1 MSLRPRASPET
12 VEEKEDVERCWKR
25 VKMGGS
31 GNVDAGALRAKA
43 EVVRTPELLAA
54 KSQHDLLSL
63 SNIATISVLALFNI
77 NIGMLPKES
86 LGGNLG
92 QAQSTQVTAVSLV
105 SGDTSAQRIPC
116 AYSHY

>member
-1 MSLRPRASPET
+1 
-12 VEEKEDVERCWKR
+12 
-25 VKMGGS
+25 MG

-86 LGGNLG
+86 LGGILG
-92 QAQSTQVTAVSLV
+92 QAQSAQVTAVSLV
-105 SGDTSAQRIPC
+105 YGDTSAQRIPC